1 MCAAI
6 TEMAEADGK
15 LVDQGD
21 VDAYERDGAVCI
33 RGVLDDGEIELL
45 REEIEQG
52 LERKGAGFKN
62 HTERNKGKTGR
73 FAHMFQMWQ
82 QSDRLASFTA
92 NSRLVDVVADLMRT
106 SKVNLFFD
114 QAFAKEPGTVD
125 PTPWHVDQ
133 TFWPLTGRQVITTWV
148 ALDEIDR
155 TSGGVEFVAGSHLW
169 NRMFQPK
176 SFSGDNDVEVQ
187 PEFEQMPD
195 IEADRSAYNIIS
207 WDMNPGDILT
217 FNGMTLHGAPG
228 NATSDRRRRGY
239 AVRYSGDDAV
249 YTPRPSSTPDL
260 MHEDLVAGGPIDS
273 VHYPVVPGTR

>member
-155 TSGGVEFVAGSHLW
+155 TSGGVEFVAGSHL
-169 NRMFQPK
+169 
-176 SFSGDNDVEVQ
+176 
-187 PEFEQMPD
+187 
-195 IEADRSAYNIIS
+195 
-207 WDMNPGDILT
+207 
-217 FNGMTLHGAPG
+217 
-228 NATSDRRRRGY
+228 
-239 AVRYSGDDAV
+239 
-249 YTPRPSSTPDL
+249 
-260 MHEDLVAGGPIDS
+260 
-273 VHYPVVPGTR
+273 